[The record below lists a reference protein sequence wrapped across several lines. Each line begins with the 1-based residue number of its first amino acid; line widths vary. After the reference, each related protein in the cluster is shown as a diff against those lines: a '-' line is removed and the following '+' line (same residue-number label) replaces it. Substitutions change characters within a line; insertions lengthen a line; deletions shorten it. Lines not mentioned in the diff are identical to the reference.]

1 MRHPVKSDSTSIR
14 WLPLALAVS
23 LTALFIVLVAATQGY
38 YGGADNISH
47 YLIARYSFRHPSLFL
62 NAWGRPLY
70 TLLCAPFAQF
80 GLHGAMLLN
89 AGLAAASAWLGCRI
103 AKALGFGR
111 AALAILFI
119 GFTPMYFRMVPT
131 VLTEVLFGFLL
142 LLGTERFLNR
152 RYLAAAVAWSLLPF
166 ARTEGYV
173 LLPLFAL
180 AFLYVRK
187 LKALPFLATGILLF
201 TVAGMFLYR
210 DPLWLI
216 NRFPYPVTYTH
227 PVYHEAGSPWH
238 FVAAHD
244 ILLGL
249 PLEILLGLGLAGLFR
264 EIISGDDLRRRNAIL
279 AILLLVAPFAGY
291 FILHSILFW
300 RAMGGSLG
308 LERVMA
314 AVLPAAA
321 LVALK
326 GLWVTERLPQLGQ
339 RIVTVLATLVVVAT
353 PFLLFPVPTP
363 LSPEEETVKRSAEW
377 LKSSPWRDH
386 TVYYADNNVPYRLG
400 LDPWRTDPRECCL
413 FGDYKYLDTIPAG
426 SLFFWDAHF
435 GPNES
440 KVPFDTLLCNPRQR
454 LLAWFRP
461 ETPWITF
468 GGGWYSVCITETV
481 PPGRIYDNYAIL
493 DSIREGMDAAA
504 VIKSLYIN
512 GFENPGDA
520 WNPASRVSEPVHR
533 GTSAYRMD
541 GSTEFSPGLILEAA
555 AFPDT
560 AGGVKIRASAYV
572 KLNEIRKDLNT
583 LLVISLEH
591 EGKSIFYQSASL
603 NAEAFPAGRWRRV
616 TAEAI
621 LPPARSPHDVLK
633 VYVWNPGKQ
642 VFYLDDLE
650 VVKL

>member
-1 MRHPVKSDSTSIR
+1 MNLRNNKALVMAAS
-14 WLPLALAVS
+14 LA
-23 LTALFIVLVAATQGY
+23 ALFILLVAVSHGY

-47 YLIARYSFRHPSLFL
+47 YLIARYAFRHPSLFL

-89 AGLAAASAWLGCRI
+89 VMLAVATAWLGYRA

-111 AALAILFI
+111 AVLAIVFI

-131 VLTEVLFGFLL
+131 ALTEVLFGFLL
-142 LLGTERFLNR
+142 MLGAERFLNR
-152 RYLAAAVAWSLLPF
+152 RYVAAAVAWSLLPF

-173 LLPLFAL
+173 LLPLL
-180 AFLYVRK
+180 AAGFLYVRK
-187 LKALPFLATGILLF
+187 PKALPFLATGILLF
-201 TVAGMFLYR
+201 TVAGIFLYR

-227 PVYHEAGSPWH
+227 PVYHEQGSPWH
-238 FVAAHD
+238 FVATHD

-249 PLEILLGLGLAGLFR
+249 PLEILLGLGLAGLIRDGF
-264 EIISGDDLRRRNAIL
+264 SGNPERKRSAIL
-279 AILLLVAPFAGY
+279 AGLLLVAPFVVY
-291 FILHSILFW
+291 FVLHSLLFW

-308 LERVMA
+308 LERVIA

-321 LVALK
+321 LVALN
-326 GLWVTERLPQLGQ
+326 GLWVLHRLPDTGQ
-339 RIVTVLATLVVVAT
+339 RLAAAFISLTVVIT
-353 PFLLFPVPTP
+353 PFLLFPVPTL
-363 LSPEEETVKRSAEW
+363 LSPEEETVRRASAW
-377 LKSSPWRDH
+377 LQASPWNGR
-386 TVYYADNNVPYRLG
+386 TVFYADNNVPYRLG
-400 LDPWRTDPRECCL
+400 LDPYRTDPRECCL

-426 SLFFWDAHF
+426 AVFFWDAHF
-435 GPNES
+435 GTNES
-440 KVPFDTLLCNPRQR
+440 KVPRDTLLSSPRQK
-454 LLAWFRP
+454 LLAWFQP
-461 ETPWITF
+461 DTPWITF
-468 GGGWYSVCITETV
+468 GGGWYDCCITETV
-481 PPGRIYDNYAIL
+481 PPGRVYDNYAIL
-493 DSIREGMDAAA
+493 DSIKERLDAASIA
-504 VIKSLYIN
+504 KSLYTN

-520 WNPASRVSEPVHR
+520 WNPASRETAIVHR
-533 GTSAYRMD
+533 GAAAYRMD

-560 AGGVKIRASAYV
+560 AGGMKVRAAVYV
-572 KLNEIRKDLNT
+572 KLNAIRKDLNT
-583 LLVISLEH
+583 LFVISLEH

-603 NAEAFPAGRWRRV
+603 NDQAFPAGRWRRV
-616 TAEAI
+616 TTEAV
-621 LPPARSPHDVLK
+621 LPSAKSPRDVLK